1 MNDYNIK
8 HYSTGISAL
17 DRYLCGGVSS
27 GSITQLWMKD
37 EKIWLSSVIGNLVV
51 SLSRGGSRSVIIA
64 CFADTPSIPE
74 DVSGEELKYI
84 RETCIVKKAKTLVE
98 VTQVLTLVE
107 DQEAAILI
115 DGMTC
120 LPPFRKG
127 HACLEDMSA
136 LRELEKAEFTLQMVI
151 MAKLQRRQ
159 CKFPNL
165 PIVLTTESHQYY
177 RQGGFKYGPAPDF
190 EPIIF
195 SNADYSI
202 QFCLA
207 GYEECPKEVVVIDH
221 KDPEKHVYSEKMLL
235 ADICRLE
242 GHLLVWPWKVY

>member
-1 MNDYNIK
+1 MNDDDIK
-8 HYSTGISAL
+8 HYPTGIPAL
-17 DRYLCGGVSS
+17 DRYLSGGVSS

-37 EKIWLSSVIGNLVV
+37 ERIWLSSVIGNLGT
-51 SLSRGGSRSVIIA
+51 SISRGGSRSVIIA

-74 DVSGEELKYI
+74 DISGEELKQI
-84 RETCIVKKAKTLVE
+84 RETCTVIKAKTLVE
-98 VTQVLTLVE
+98 IIQVLNQVE
-107 DQEAAILI
+107 DQEVAILI

-127 HACLEDMSA
+127 NTCFEDISS
-136 LRELEKAEFTLQMVI
+136 LRALEKAEFTLQMVI

-159 CKFPNL
+159 CRFPNL

-177 RQGGFKYGPAPDF
+177 RQGGFKYGSAPDF

-195 SNADYSI
+195 RNVDCSI
-202 QFCLA
+202 QFCLVDH
-207 GYEECPKEVVVIDH
+207 EDFPKEVVVIDH
-221 KDPEKHVYSEKMLL
+221 KDPEKQVYSEKMLL
-235 ADICRLE
+235 ADICRLK